1 MPTNGKSMELEKVLE
16 ILQMR
21 ARYANDLKGL
31 FESKTEKIN
40 VLVDMLNDA
49 VEASITSIEENELK
63 TLIFDKF
70 FECCTID
77 SDSREKVREL
87 FFEEKS

>member
-21 ARYANDLKGL
+21 AKYVNNLEGL
-31 FESKTEKIN
+31 FESDTKKTN

-49 VEASITSIEENELK
+49 VTASITSMEEDELK
-63 TLIFDKF
+63 NLIFDKF
-70 FECCTID
+70 FECCAID